1 MLRTVIVLLVAS
13 CVVTGNIVRK
23 KREVCDDTT
32 AEFDECTQQ

>member
-1 MLRTVIVLLVAS
+1 MLQTVILLLVAS
-13 CVVTGNIVRK
+13 CAVNGNIVRE